1 MKVKVEK
8 VIIGMYDY
16 DSVIVTINNK
26 KTEIVFNK
34 NDNVKQYE
42 EKTVELVNT
51 DGKYIIKPIKETV
64 KTEK

>member
-42 EKTVELVNT
+42 EKPVELVNT
-51 DGKYIIKPIKETV
+51 DGKYTIKPIKETV

>member
-1 MKVKVEK
+1 MKTKIEK
-8 VIIGMYDY
+8 VNIGIYDY
-16 DSVIVTINNK
+16 DSIVTTINGK

-51 DGKYIIKPIKETV
+51 DGKYTIKPIKEAV

>member
-51 DGKYIIKPIKETV
+51 DGKYAIKPIKETV